1 MMKRMLCLFLL
12 SSTGPASAE
21 PQPVEQVEDRSA
33 PTGAIQQ
40 VGGAPVRHYP
50 QLTADTESKRSVAQV
65 AADARDSQGPVQ
77 LYKGDRTAQPLEALS
92 SPSEGRTAD
101 VVRIAGRD
109 RCDPAEED
117 GVRAGD
123 CTNVIESRAAEF
135 ERPAA
140 TALSPEERL
149 LVTQH
154 QEVVSMKSAARQ
166 LAGSGREADSL
177 PAQGVA
183 SQVLGSPLDSSRPD
197 ETGAGAPLSAEVAAI
212 VNAIVSGGGQVPN

>member
-12 SSTGPASAE
+12 SCAGAASAE
-21 PQPVEQVEDRSA
+21 PQPVEQVEDGPA
-33 PTGAIQQ
+33 PTGAIEQIS
-40 VGGAPVRHYP
+40 GAPGRHDP

-65 AADARDSQGPVQ
+65 APDARDNQAPAQ

-101 VVRIAGRD
+101 VVRVAGRD

-149 LVTQH
+149 LVAQH
-154 QEVVSMKSAARQ
+154 RDVVSMKSAARQ

-177 PAQGVA
+177 PTQGLA
-183 SQVLGSPLDSSRPD
+183 SQVLSSPPDSPRPD
-197 ETGAGAPLSAEVAAI
+197 ETGAGAPLSAEVEAI